1 MTDYKESF
9 ESYASDYLLKKRAL
23 GDELDEAAHR
33 AIEEI
38 FNERGE
44 SLPPRPSK
52 PVMVNAGAKSNGI
65 FKMTSLL
72 LLVLVSMVLS
82 KMVASTWIGL
92 LVMAAVVVYI
102 VYDWFRKRSLTPE
115 QREVEKTKKQAD
127 DQGLSELMLASAEG
141 NMQRVQDLLNYGV
154 EINATSLS
162 RSTALMYAVR
172 NNHLNVAKALIDAG
186 ADINAKSDKKSTA
199 LSIAKKF
206 GHSEIAS
213 YLKQKQA
220 I

>member
-23 GDELDEAAHR
+23 GDELDEAAHK

-38 FNERGE
+38 FTERGE

-52 PVMVNAGAKSNGI
+52 PVMVNAVAKSNGI
-65 FKMTSLL
+65 FKMTSLI
-72 LLVLVSMVLS
+72 LLVVVSMVLS
-82 KMVASTWIGL
+82 KMIANTWFGL
-92 LVMAAVVVYI
+92 LVIAAVVVYI
-102 VYDWFRKRSLTPE
+102 VFDWFRKRSLTPE

-127 DQGLSELMLASAEG
+127 DEGLSELMLASADG
-141 NMQRVQDLLNYGV
+141 NMQCVQDLLNYGV

-172 NNHLNVAKALIDAG
+172 NNHLNVTKALIDAG

-199 LSIAKKF
+199 LSIANKF

>member
-38 FNERGE
+38 FTERGE

-52 PVMVNAGAKSNGI
+52 PVMVNSGVKSIGI
-65 FKMTSLL
+65 FKVTSLL
-72 LLVLVSMVLS
+72 LIVLVSMVLS
-82 KMVASTWIGL
+82 KMVAHTWAGL
-92 LVMAAVVVYI
+92 LVIAAVVVY
-102 VYDWFRKRSLTPE
+102 VVFDWFRKRSLTPD
-115 QREVEKTKKQAD
+115 QREAEKTQKQAD
-127 DQGLSELMLASAEG
+127 DEGLNELMLASADG
-141 NMQRVQDLLNYGV
+141 NIQRVQDLLNYGV
-154 EINATSLS
+154 DINATSLS

-172 NNHLNVAKALIDAG
+172 NNHLDVAKALIDAG

-199 LSIAKKF
+199 LSIANKF
-206 GHSEIAS
+206 GHSEMAS

>member
-1 MTDYKESF
+1 MTDYKKSF

-38 FNERGE
+38 FAERGE

-52 PVMVNAGAKSNGI
+52 PVMVNAGAKSIGI
-65 FKMTSLL
+65 FKMTLLL
-72 LLVLVSMVLS
+72 LLVLVSMALS
-82 KMVASTWIGL
+82 KMVANTWVGL

-102 VYDWFRKRSLTPE
+102 VFDWFRKRSLTPE
-115 QREVEKTKKQAD
+115 QREVEKTKKQAED
-127 DQGLSELMLASAEG
+127 EGLSELMLASAEG

-199 LSIAKKF
+199 LSIASKF